1 MKKQEIKKLS
11 LKRSSIADLSK
22 SAHIKGG
29 NNSIACP
36 SALLPCDPPDPTRI
50 LNTGCFCPPPTARED
65 CNTFR
70 ATCIC

>member
-1 MKKQEIKKLS
+1 MKKREFKKLS

-50 LNTGCFCPPPTARED
+50 LNTGCLCPPTQNVD
-65 CNTFR
+65 CNTFG
-70 ATCIC
+70 ATCVC